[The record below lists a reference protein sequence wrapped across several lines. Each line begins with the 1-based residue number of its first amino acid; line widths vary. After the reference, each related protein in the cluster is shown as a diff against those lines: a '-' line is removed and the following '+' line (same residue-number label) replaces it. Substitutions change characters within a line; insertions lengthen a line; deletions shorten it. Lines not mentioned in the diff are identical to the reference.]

1 MNRLASG
8 VAVAAVC
15 GFLAACGGAGD
26 SGGTFTATNSAH
38 RQRLD
43 RRLRHMQRELTAERD
58 RVREKMHAAHR
69 RGHAKAAAVA
79 TPSTSGEPSAG
90 AATSASRG
98 EGLRG
103 AVIAIDP
110 GHNGGNGAHPGAI
123 DKPVVAY
130 ADGQTKA
137 CDTTGTETNDGRLT
151 ESLFNLYVAED
162 LAAKL
167 RARGARVVMTRTT
180 NGGIGPCINER
191 AAIGNRAHADAA
203 ISIHADG
210 AEAAGDHG
218 FDVIYP
224 QIDELVRPAVAG
236 PSRRLAVKVRDAL
249 AGGGI
254 PTANYVGSNGLD
266 ARDDLGGLNL
276 STVPKVFA
284 ELGNMRSASEAAKLE
299 STAYRARLAAALATG
314 IEQFLSAAHRQPL
327 RG

>member
-1 MNRLASG
+1 MSWRAS
-8 VAVAAVC
+8 VAAVAVLC
-15 GFLAACGGAGD
+15 GFLAGCGGTGD
-26 SGGTFTATNSAH
+26 SDSTVTATNAAH
-38 RQRLD
+38 RQHLK
-43 RRLRHMQRELTAERD
+43 RRLQHLHHELAAERE
-58 RVREKMHAAHR
+58 RVRETMRAAH
-69 RGHAKAAAVA
+69 HEAHVKAMTAASTPSAPAPAAAG
-79 TPSTSGEPSAG
+79 T
-90 AATSASRG
+90 SRG
-98 EGLRG
+98 GGLRG

-180 NGGIGPCINER
+180 NSGVGPCIDER

-224 QIDELVRPAVAG
+224 RADELVRPAIAG
-236 PSRRLAVKVRDAL
+236 PSRRLATKVRDAL
-249 AGGGI
+249 VGEGI
-254 PTANYVGSNGLD
+254 QTANYVGSNGLD

-276 STVPKVFA
+276 STVPKVLA

-299 STAYRARLAAALATG
+299 SPAYRARLAAGLAAG
-314 IEQFLSAAHRQPL
+314 IERFLRSDR
-327 RG
+327 